1 MTSKSIGK
9 FAIVIIIIALL
20 AYVAAF
26 GLQVGNT
33 KISKVFDKEN
43 GIKRGI
49 DLAGG
54 SALLFEPAEGAKG
67 VNDAAIDAAQ
77 EVLRTRL
84 TAQGYPEATVAK
96 QGKAKKIY
104 VFKMKRKKNERS
116 KKGHRQP
123 YTKITIESI
132 NA

>member
-54 SALLFEPAEGAKG
+54 SALLFEPAKGAKG
-67 VNDAAIDAAQ
+67 VNDASIDAAQ

-96 QGKAKKIY
+96 QGD
-104 VFKMKRKKNERS
+104 KRIKVEI
-116 KKGHRQP
+116 P
-123 YTKITIESI
+123 EE
-132 NA
+132 